1 MGSSSLEVI
10 KDIDMALRV
19 VVVSVGGGL
28 VVCFFR
34 SVRVKQC
41 KQSQLTVVHNMRLY
55 ICMNTNT
62 IETIHHVGNIHSA
75 KNCLLSIL

>member
-1 MGSSSLEVI
+1 MAQAAWGAMGSSSLEVI

-28 VVCFFR
+28 IVCFFR

-41 KQSQLTVVHNMRLY
+41 EQ
-55 ICMNTNT
+55 
-62 IETIHHVGNIHSA
+62 
-75 KNCLLSIL
+75 